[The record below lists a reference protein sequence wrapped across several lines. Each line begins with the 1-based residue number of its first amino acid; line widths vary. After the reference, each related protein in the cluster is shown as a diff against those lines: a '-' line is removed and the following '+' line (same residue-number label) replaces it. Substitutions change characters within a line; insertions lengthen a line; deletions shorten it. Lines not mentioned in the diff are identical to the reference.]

1 MSGDGGDG
9 GLGGFGGVAG
19 TGSGATAASVRK
31 SMGNSFVLQAVA
43 HSLRRRRCRRRE
55 KFVKERNDKR
65 EPALTAR
72 RLRCFIPPA
81 HAADALHTPVC
92 IGTANSLA
100 MQRSLHATSTVA
112 RAS

>member
-31 SMGNSFVLQAVA
+31 SMSDSFELRAVA
-43 HSLRRRRCRRRE
+43 HSLRRARCRRRE

-72 RLRCFIPPA
+72 QYADSCRLHRR
-81 HAADALHTPVC
+81 LTPC
-92 IGTANSLA
+92 IRFVSRRATMSLA